1 MWGLVLGTARSTP
14 LETTTIPWNSDEV
27 RLNEI
32 QLVGTHN
39 SYHLEPDET
48 LKAEFLDKLPLI
60 RPYIKTL
67 EYNHLPL
74 NEQFDRGIRQ
84 IELDVFADPIG
95 GRYAKPRGAT
105 IDTQLPDRMNA
116 PGLKVFHL
124 QDVDFR
130 STCPTFLGCLQ
141 TVKRWSDA
149 NPNHLPILI
158 LVEAKDSRI
167 PRWVEKALSFEFT
180 QPIPFDEAQLDTIDL
195 EIRSIFPEQQL
206 ITPDAVRGD
215 AATLNRAIQTR
226 GWPLLSASRG
236 KIMFALDNEG
246 KIRDRYTRGHPSLA
260 GRVMFVSAPPGSD
273 EAAFFKRNNPFD
285 RSILRL
291 VRQGYLVRTR
301 ADADTREAR
310 SNNTQRRDAAFASG
324 AQFVSTD
331 YPVSNPALSGYAV
344 AFPGNATARCNPFN
358 IGGRCLL
365 DGAVANRRE

>member
-14 LETTTIPWNSDEV
+14 LERVTVPWNSGEV

-48 LKAEFLDKLPLI
+48 VKAEFLKKLPFS
-60 RPYIKTL
+60 RQYIKTL

-105 IDTQLPDRMNA
+105 ANTPIPDRMNE

-141 TVKRWSDA
+141 TVKTWSDA

-158 LVEAKDSRI
+158 LVEAKDNAV

-206 ITPDAVRGD
+206 ITPDTVRGD
-215 AATLNRAIQTR
+215 AATLDRAVRTR
-226 GWPLLSASRG
+226 GWPRLSVSRG

-246 KIRDRYTRGHPSLA
+246 KIRDRYTRGHPSLS

-285 RSILRL
+285 RSISRL
-291 VRQGYLVRTR
+291 VSQGYLVRTR

-310 SNNTQRRDAAFASG
+310 SNNTKRRDAAFASG

-331 YPVSNPALSGYAV
+331 YPVANPALSDYAV
-344 AFPGNATARCNPFN
+344 AFPGNVAARCNPFN
-358 IGGRCLL
+358 TGGGCLL
-365 DGAVANRRE
+365 DGAVAGRMR